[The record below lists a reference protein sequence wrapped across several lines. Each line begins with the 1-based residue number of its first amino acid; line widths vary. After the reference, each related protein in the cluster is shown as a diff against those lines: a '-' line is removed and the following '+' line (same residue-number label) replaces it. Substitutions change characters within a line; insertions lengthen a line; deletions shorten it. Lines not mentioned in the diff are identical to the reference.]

1 VWAELLPGAR
11 PTLLHDRPHNLCQ
24 SRGRSEIVSQFLL
37 SVISGIASGA
47 VYGLIGLGLVIIYQ
61 ATDVVHFGMA
71 SMATAALYVAST
83 MQARGFG
90 GYGALL
96 VAVGVAVLAGLIVRE
111 VLIRPLGSGQVFA
124 ALVVTMGLAL
134 ILDDVTQ
141 RIWSGV
147 PRSYPALVKGQMT
160 IGGAPVQYQQLL
172 TIGVAAAAMLA
183 VSYLFRRTALG
194 SAMRAVAE
202 SAGTAQLL
210 GVRSQQ
216 IGRIAW
222 GLGMALAVL
231 GAGLFA
237 PTVGLTVGG
246 LQGILF
252 RALAGIFLGGLT
264 SMYGAVVGGL
274 LIGVLDNLAASYVS
288 ASFRDTFVFAIAI
301 LVLLVRPQGIFGRR
315 TFQRV

>member
-1 VWAELLPGAR
+1 
-11 PTLLHDRPHNLCQ
+11 
-24 SRGRSEIVSQFLL
+24 VSQFML

-61 ATDVVHFGMA
+61 ATDVVNFAMA

-83 MQARGFG
+83 MQSRGWG
-90 GYGALL
+90 GYPALL
-96 VAVGVAVLAGLIVRE
+96 IAIGVAVVAGLVVRE
-111 VLIRPLGSGQVFA
+111 VLIRPLGPGQVFA
-124 ALVVTMGLAL
+124 ALVVTMGVAL
-134 ILDDVTQ
+134 IVDDLTQ

-147 PRSYPALVKGQMT
+147 PRGYPPLVKGQVT
-160 IGGAPVQYQQLL
+160 IAGAPIQYQQLL
-172 TIGVAAAAMLA
+172 TIAVGAVAVLA
-183 VSYLFRRTALG
+183 VSYLFRRTPLG
-194 SAMRAVAE
+194 SAMRGVAE
-202 SAGTAQLL
+202 SADTSRLL
-210 GVRSQQ
+210 GVNAQH

-222 GLGMALAVL
+222 ALGMALAVL

-237 PTVGLTVGG
+237 PSVGLTVGG

>member
-1 VWAELLPGAR
+1 M
-11 PTLLHDRPHNLCQ
+11 
-24 SRGRSEIVSQFLL
+24 SQFLL
-37 SVISGIASGA
+37 SIISGIASGA

-61 ATDVVHFGMA
+61 ATDVVNFGLA
-71 SMATAALYVAST
+71 SMATASLYVAST
-83 MQARGFG
+83 MQARGWG
-90 GYGALL
+90 GYAGLL
-96 VAVGVAVLAGLIVRE
+96 VAIVVAVVVGLVVRE
-111 VLIRPLGSGQVFA
+111 VLIRPLGPGQVFS
-124 ALVVTMGLAL
+124 ALVVTMGLSL

-147 PRSYPALVKGQMT
+147 PRSYPSLVNGQVS
-160 IGGAPVQYQQLL
+160 IAGAPVQYQQIL
-172 TIGVAAAAMLA
+172 TIAVAAAAMLA
-183 VSYLFRRTALG
+183 VSYLFRRTPLG

-202 SAGTAQLL
+202 SANTAQLL
-210 GVRSQQ
+210 GVHSQR
-216 IGRIAW
+216 IGRVAW

-246 LQGILF
+246 LSGILF

-288 ASFRDTFVFAIAI
+288 ASFRDTFVFAVAI